1 MANRQ
6 NTAQPI
12 DFNDRLVLFKFF
24 LSAFGANHIQDFN
37 TLNHAKFEGFD
48 ENGNTYFY
56 RELDHRMSLPRF
68 SFSRYITHDNLKQ
81 YDENICRHLK
91 QISEKRNNINLKY
104 FQYFSLLFT
113 EMFLDRF
120 FNDKENFVNELNAFI
135 NSYLNTLFSSLH
147 GILSGKAVLNT
158 EPYTPEKLNKLC
170 FMCATGSGKT
180 LIMHINIL
188 QFRHYNK
195 QASRHY
201 HGIKINKTI
210 LLSPNEGMSQQHLEE
225 FKKSNIPASLF
236 QKDEYGFD
244 FTKDDILVIDMN
256 KLKEEGK
263 VKTVSVDSFE
273 QNNLVLIDEAHRGI
287 QGDVWYEYRN
297 RLSAEGGFSFE
308 YSATFKQALRSLSQ
322 TKKEQETQLNEYGKS
337 IIIDYSYK
345 YFYGDGYGKDYRIYN
360 LHEGLDSEEQRNIY
374 LTGCLLSFFQQS
386 KLYNEYKDEYAKFE
400 IEKPLMVFVGN
411 RVTTPIKG
419 SNLNVG
425 EKELLTD
432 IEEILVFL
440 NNFVSD
446 KKKTLQRIKKVIEAK
461 TNIVDNRN
469 SDMFSQNFEP
479 LSKIY
484 GTTPDPE
491 KIFSDILSI
500 VFNTSPVSLGSTQS
514 DSHRLYLV
522 DIKSQGEIGLRIGLS
537 NDFFGVIN
545 IGDASG
551 LIKQCELKGLFTNPD
566 EFSTSSLFRKINEHG
581 SNIKILIG
589 SRKFTEGW
597 NCWRVSTMGLI
608 NFAKGEGSQA
618 IQLFGRGVRLHGY
631 DNRLKRSGKVDDLT
645 VKIPADITYLET
657 LTIFGV
663 KADYMAKFKE
673 YLDIEGLP
681 PNAQTHQ
688 YRMAT
693 VNRFNITMNNK
704 LKVLKVKDGINFR
717 KQAGRFLL
725 DVPVDKNCKNYFAKN
740 KICLDCRAKV
750 QGITSPGDYKFD
762 YSGYDKGNK
771 IKEKYL
777 PCIDY
782 EYIYWQLTQYK
793 SEKRYYNITLDMNLL
808 PVIMKNSDW
817 DYEIIIPEDDLKLN
831 SIEKISKATS
841 YVALVLQSYMDK
853 YYTYHKNKWEDP
865 YLEYQDL
872 SPEDSNFVNEYTFTY
887 IPECDTDTNYL
898 QLEKNINDLSKLL
911 AKDKAILKETKLLT
925 NGLIIVF
932 DFPKHLF
939 TPLVYKSDKL
949 TTVQVTPVSLN
960 LDEKRFVDKLGDYLN
975 KNKTLFVNMDIFLL
989 RNKSKTGMGFFEAG
1003 NFYPDYILWI
1013 DTKERQYMT
1022 FIDPKG
1028 LQYYT
1033 PADPKIRF
1041 YQTIKELE
1049 NRPLLQKTRGDK
1061 NVILNSFI
1069 FSGSN
1074 FVEIKNRWSLIDP
1087 SYSTETDFSKNH
1099 VLFLDNDDCIKT
1111 MFEQLIGV

>member
-1 MANRQ
+1 MAKSR
-6 NTAQPI
+6 NTAQPV

-24 LSAFGANHIQDFN
+24 LSAFRANHLQDFN
-37 TLNHAKFEGFD
+37 KLNHENFEGFD
-48 ENGNTYFY
+48 KDGNTKFY
-56 RELDHRMSLPRF
+56 LDLDYRLSSPTF
-68 SFSRYITHDNLKQ
+68 DASFSVIRDKLKQ

-91 QISEKRNNINLKY
+91 HISEKRGNINLKY

-120 FNDKENFVNELNAFI
+120 FNDKERFVNDLNLFI
-135 NSYLNTLFSSLH
+135 DNYRRKLYSSQH
-147 GILSGKAVLNT
+147 SVLSMET
-158 EPYTPEKLNKLC
+158 YTQEKLNKLC

-195 QASRHY
+195 LAKHHY
-201 HGIKINKTI
+201 HGMNINKTI

-244 FTKDDILVIDMN
+244 FAKDDILVIDMN

-287 QGDVWYEYRN
+287 QGDVWYDYRN

-308 YSATFKQALRSLSQ
+308 YSATFKQALRSLSP

-360 LHEGLDSEEQRNIY
+360 LHEGLDSEEQRNVY

-386 KLYNEYKDEYAKFE
+386 KLFNEYNDEYKKFE
-400 IEKPLMVFVGN
+400 IENPLLVFVGN
-411 RVTTPIKG
+411 RVTTPVRSG
-419 SNLNVG
+419 SNLNGG

-432 IEEILVFL
+432 IQEILMFL
-440 NNFVSD
+440 NTFVSG
-446 KKKTLQRIKKVIEAK
+446 KKKTLQRIKKVLEAK

-469 SDMFSQNFEP
+469 SDIFSQNFEP

-500 VFNTSPVSLGSTQS
+500 VFNTGTQS
-514 DSHRLYLV
+514 DSPRLYLI

-537 NDFFGVIN
+537 GEFFGVIN
-545 IGDASG
+545 IGDTSN
-551 LIKQCELKGLFTNPD
+551 LIKQCETKGLITSPD
-566 EFSTSSLFRKINEHG
+566 EFSTPSLFRKINEHG
-581 SNIKILIG
+581 SKIKILIG

-631 DNRLKRSGKVDDLT
+631 DNRLKRSGKADNPPNQ
-645 VKIPADITYLET
+645 IPTDITYLET

-663 KADYMAKFKE
+663 KADYMAKFRE
-673 YLDIEGLP
+673 YLEIEGLP
-681 PNAQTHQ
+681 PNAETHN
-688 YRMAT
+688 YKMAT
-693 VNRFNITMNNK
+693 VNRFNIAQNNR

-717 KQAGRFLL
+717 KQARRFLL
-725 DVPVDKNCKNYFAKN
+725 DIPVDQNCKDYFVKN
-740 KICLDCRAKV
+740 KIRLDCRAKV
-750 QGITSPGDYKFD
+750 QGISSPGDYKFD
-762 YSGYDKGNK
+762 YLGSDKGIK
-771 IKEKYL
+771 IQEKYL
-777 PCIDY
+777 PYIDY
-782 EYIYWQLTQYK
+782 EYIYWQLQQYK
-793 SEKRYYNITLDMNLL
+793 SEKKYYNLSLDINLL
-808 PVIMKNSDW
+808 PKIMENTSW
-817 DYEIIIPEDDLKLN
+817 DYGIIIPEDELKLN
-831 SIEKISKATS
+831 SMEKTSKATS
-841 YVALVLQSYMDK
+841 YIALILQSYMDK

-872 SPEDSNFVNEYTFTY
+872 SPKDENFVEEYIFTY
-887 IPECDTDTNYL
+887 TPEHDNDTSYL
-898 QLEKNINDLSKLL
+898 QLKKYIDDLSELLIKEKLTL
-911 AKDKAILKETKLLT
+911 RGM
-925 NGLIIVF
+925 GLFTDNLISF
-932 DFPKHLF
+932 DFKNHLF
-939 TPLVYKSDKL
+939 APLVYKSDKL
-949 TTVQVTPVSLN
+949 TTVQVSPVSLN
-960 LDEKRFVDKLGDYLN
+960 FDERRFVYKLGDYLN
-975 KNKTLFVNMDIFLL
+975 ENKTQFTNIDIFLL
-989 RNKSKTGMGFFEAG
+989 RNKSKTGIGFFEAG

-1013 DTKERQYMT
+1013 DTKDRQYMT

-1028 LQYYT
+1028 LIHHN
-1033 PADPKIRF
+1033 PGDPKIRF
-1041 YQTIKELE
+1041 FQTIKELE
-1049 NRPLLQKTRGDK
+1049 NRPLLQKTKGDK
-1061 NVILNSFI
+1061 DIILNSFI
-1069 FSGSN
+1069 LSGSG
-1074 FVEIKNRWSLIDP
+1074 FVEIKNKWNIIDP
-1087 SYSTETDFSKNH
+1087 SYSDKTGFSKNH
-1099 VLFLDNDDCIKT
+1099 VIFLEHDDCIKT